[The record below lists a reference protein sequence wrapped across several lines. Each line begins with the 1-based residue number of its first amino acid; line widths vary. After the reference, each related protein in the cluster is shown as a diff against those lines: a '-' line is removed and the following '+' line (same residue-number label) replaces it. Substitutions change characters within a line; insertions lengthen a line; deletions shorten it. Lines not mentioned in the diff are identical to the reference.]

1 MNDLDK
7 LKDLLF
13 GAEKE
18 ALDSI
23 AERVEHRETR
33 ASDIADVLPDAVHQA
48 HQRDSELVE
57 SLTEPV
63 GECLQKAFRDDPQ
76 TYSDALYPVIGPAL
90 RKSIAHTLKEFAQ
103 QINMAVE
110 HSLTPKGLKWR
121 VQAARA
127 GISFGDFVLQKTLLY
142 RIEQAYLISREN
154 GLLIEHVH
162 HAASKIKDSDA
173 VSAMFTAIQDFVKE
187 SFSPDRTGRLESADM
202 GEFTLWAVHGP
213 HALLVCVIRG
223 VPPVALRGELS
234 AILER
239 IHFRYGEAVRNYSGD
254 TSSVPGVDIELEK
267 CLGFQATQSQEKKK
281 TRGSWPLI
289 ALGVAIVALLGYLW
303 FKSWTD
309 SNELRELTVALR
321 ETPGIYAA
329 EVARDGDQV
338 VVRGMRDPLAPS
350 VATIAEELGL
360 SGDSIIA
367 EMTPFHSLESDIVR
381 QRVEQSVGDL
391 DTVQYKLS
399 GSTVTVTG
407 EASRQWV
414 EAARTRMLTVAGVES
429 VDVSAVVDISAVVDT
444 SAAADRNLLRM
455 SEEIESL
462 SGTRFLFASGVALTP
477 ESEVALGQY
486 SGKLSEL
493 ASRAA
498 QSNQVLNVTVIGS
511 TDGSGSP
518 EANARLAIHRAGVVA
533 TRLAESGVTVNET
546 RRAALESQDGASII
560 DASRRSVTVELDLVP
575 GSG

>member
-33 ASDIADVLPDAVHQA
+33 AGDVADVLPEAVHQA

-76 TYSDALYPVIGPAL
+76 TYSDALYPVMGPAL
-90 RKSIAHTLKEFAQ
+90 RKSIAQTLKEFAQ
-103 QINMAVE
+103 QINQAVE

-127 GISFGDFVLQKTLLY
+127 GISFGDFVLQRTLLY

-223 VPPVALRGELS
+223 VPPVALRSELS

-267 CLGFQATQSQEKKK
+267 CLGFQATQSQEEKKSAV
-281 TRGSWPLI
+281 SWPLI
-289 ALGVAIVALLGYLW
+289 SVGIAVVALLGYLW
-303 FKSWTD
+303 FKSWAD

-321 ETPGIYAA
+321 DTPGIYAA

-350 VATIAEELGL
+350 VVIVAEELGF
-360 SGDSIIA
+360 SGDSIIT
-367 EMTPFHSLESDIVR
+367 EMTPFQSLESDIVR
-381 QRVEQSVGDL
+381 QRVEQSVGNL
-391 DTVQYKLS
+391 DAVQYELS

-429 VDVSAVVDISAVVDT
+429 VDVSAVVD
-444 SAAADRNLLRM
+444 RNLLQV
-455 SEEIESL
+455 SEDVETL
-462 SGTRFLFASGVALTP
+462 SGATFLFGSGAALTP
-477 ESEVALGQY
+477 ESEAALGQY
-486 SGKLSEL
+486 SGRLSEL

-498 QSNQVLNVTVIGS
+498 QSNQVLHVTVIGS
-511 TDGSGSP
+511 TDGSGNP
-518 EANARLAIHRAGVVA
+518 ESNARLAMRRAGVVA
-533 TRLAESGVTVNET
+533 TRLAESGVPVNET
-546 RRAALESQDGASII
+546 RRAEFALQEGPSII
-560 DASRRSVTVELDLVP
+560 DAGRRSAIVELDLVP
-575 GSG
+575 GPG

>member
-33 ASDIADVLPDAVHQA
+33 ASDVADVLPEAVHQA

-76 TYSDALYPVIGPAL
+76 TYGDALYPVIGPAL
-90 RKSIAHTLKEFAQ
+90 RKSISQTLKEFAQ
-103 QINMAVE
+103 QINQAVE

-121 VQAARA
+121 MQAARA

-213 HALLVCVIRG
+213 HALLVCVVRG
-223 VPPVALRGELS
+223 VPPVALRRELS

-239 IHFRYGEAVRNYSGD
+239 IHFRYGEAVRNYAGD
-254 TSSVPGVDIELEK
+254 TNSVPGVDVELEK
-267 CLGFQATQSQEKKK
+267 CLNFQATQSPEKKK
-281 TRGSWPLI
+281 TGIAWPLI
-289 ALGVAIVALLGYLW
+289 LGGAALVILLGYLW
-303 FKSWTD
+303 FKGWTD
-309 SNELRELTVALR
+309 AQELRELTVALR

-329 EVARDGDQV
+329 EVARDGDQIS
-338 VVRGMRDPLAPS
+338 VRGMRDPLAPA
-350 VATIAEELGL
+350 VLTVAEELGF
-360 SGDSIIA
+360 GEDTIIA
-367 EMTPFHSLESDIVR
+367 DMTPFQSLEPGIVR
-381 QRVEQSVGDL
+381 QRVDQFIGDL
-391 DTVQYKLS
+391 DSVQYELSESKLS
-399 GSTVTVTG
+399 ISG
-407 EASRQWV
+407 EASQQWV
-414 EAARTRMLTVAGVES
+414 EAARPRLLAVPGVDS
-429 VDVSAVVDISAVVDT
+429 VDFGAVVDS
-444 SAAADRNLLRM
+444 NLLQITRDVDA
-455 SEEIESL
+455 L
-462 SGTRFLFASGVALTP
+462 SGTRFLFGSGTTLTP
-477 ESEVALGQY
+477 ESEAALGRF
-486 SGKLSEL
+486 SAALGEL
-493 ASRAA
+493 VLLATA
-498 QSNQVLNVTVIGS
+498 SNQVLHATVIGS
-511 TDGSGSP
+511 TDGSGS
-518 EANARLAIHRAGVVA
+518 EEFNAALAIGRASVVA
-533 TRLAESGVTVNET
+533 TALTGGGVPVVET
-546 RRAALESQDGASII
+546 RRAEALSQQEQPTI
-560 DASRRSVTVELDLVP
+560 DAGRRSVTVELDLIA
-575 GSG
+575 GSGRQ